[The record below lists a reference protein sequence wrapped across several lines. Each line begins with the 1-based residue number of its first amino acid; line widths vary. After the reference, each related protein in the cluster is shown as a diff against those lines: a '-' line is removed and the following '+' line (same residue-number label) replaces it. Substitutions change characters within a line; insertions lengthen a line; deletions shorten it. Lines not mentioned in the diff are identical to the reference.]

1 MSASRGCSADDAC
14 SPDTVEATVLGTVF
28 VMARVAPDDVKPL
41 VDEMIRLL
49 KQPDRRSKWRRITDW
64 VADTTDRGAEWRA
77 DWLTFFSDLRKR
89 LDDPEESFD
98 DEAHHLVRW
107 MDWDLDLE
115 REAGEIERL
124 APRIQQAL
132 YLLERSRGR
141 S

>member
-1 MSASRGCSADDAC
+1 
-14 SPDTVEATVLGTVF
+14 LGTVF

-49 KQPDRRSKWRRITDW
+49 KQPDRRSNWRRITDW
-64 VADTTDRGAEWRA
+64 VADTTDRRAEWRA
-77 DWLTFFSDLRKR
+77 DWLRFFSDLRKR

-98 DEAHHLVRW
+98 DEAHHLIRW

-115 REAGEIERL
+115 RQPGEIERL